1 MRAEG
6 GCLSRHISDLSGFK
20 RSFQYFLNPEKWAVE
35 EDMDLNSLQ
44 KDLTLAV
51 KSYLHM
57 AATGGG
63 GSRHVEMLI
72 HRTDMD
78 LKWFN

>member
-35 EDMDLNSLQ
+35 EDVDLNSLQ

-51 KSYLHM
+51 KS
-57 AATGGG
+57 
-63 GSRHVEMLI
+63 
-72 HRTDMD
+72 
-78 LKWFN
+78 